1 VNRTRS
7 FNLWIALV
15 TTSIIVTLALPAS
28 AQSPLPP
35 EQAGTPQP
43 LPPSTGIFQTPQ
55 AEHVPGEI
63 LVKFKPGT
71 ATLGAQSIFR
81 ARGLRALDVSPYD
94 GVMRVQ
100 VPSGQEAE
108 AIAALSSR
116 EDVEIASYN
125 HVLYASVDPND
136 PYYDTYQWALAKID
150 APGAWNMTTGSGDV
164 IVAIVDSGLDM
175 SHPEFSGRIVYPR
188 DEIENDSQPQDTCE
202 HGTHVAGIIAAQGN
216 NGQGIAGMAWNV
228 RIMPVRALG
237 GSLSNCT
244 GTEYDI
250 RDGINWAVSHGAK
263 VINLSLGALPA
274 AGYTCEQQFPVMSQA
289 IANAYQAGVLVVA
302 AAGNNSTNRLA
313 CPGLQSEA
321 MAVGATDS
329 QDIRAYYSNTGTGL
343 SIVAPGSGIYSTIPV
358 AYGSYTSMTGTS
370 MATPHVSGLAA
381 LIWSL
386 SPDLTQ
392 DQVRDLI
399 QSSSDD
405 LGLTGWDEEYGY
417 GRINAARALQS
428 TVTLQAIPAQV
439 VFVVD
444 DDSGPFPLS
453 KQVQIA
459 TDSQAALSWNTSISP
474 NDGWLGIAPPA
485 SGQVSASSA
494 ASFSLVASRPSS
506 YGVYTA
512 NVSVTGY
519 TPSGGIIGPAI
530 IQVRISYV
538 PELHELHFPLI
549 FKDGRPGRLSIT
561 APPGC

>member
-1 VNRTRS
+1 
-7 FNLWIALV
+7 
-15 TTSIIVTLALPAS
+15 
-28 AQSPLPP
+28 
-35 EQAGTPQP
+35 
-43 LPPSTGIFQTPQ
+43 
-55 AEHVPGEI
+55 
-63 LVKFKPGT
+63 
-71 ATLGAQSIFR
+71 
-81 ARGLRALDVSPYD
+81 
-94 GVMRVQ
+94 
-100 VPSGQEAE
+100 
-108 AIAALSSR
+108 
-116 EDVEIASYN
+116 
-125 HVLYASVDPND
+125 
-136 PYYDTYQWALAKID
+136 
-150 APGAWNMTTGSGDV
+150 
-164 IVAIVDSGLDM
+164 
-175 SHPEFSGRIVYPR
+175 
-188 DEIENDSQPQDTCE
+188 
-202 HGTHVAGIIAAQGN
+202 
-216 NGQGIAGMAWNV
+216 
-228 RIMPVRALG
+228 
-237 GSLSNCT
+237 
-244 GTEYDI
+244 
-250 RDGINWAVSHGAK
+250 

-302 AAGNNSTNRLA
+302 AAGNNSTNHLA

-370 MATPHVSGLAA
+370 MAAPHVSGLAA

-399 QSSSDD
+399 QSSADD
-405 LGLTGWDEEYGY
+405 LGSTGWDEEYGY

-453 KQVQIA
+453 KQVQ
-459 TDSQAALSWNTSISP
+459 NTSISP

-538 PELHELHFPLI
+538 RELHELHFPLI
-549 FKDGRPGRLSIT
+549 FKDGRP
-561 APPGC
+561 